1 MNEIDSGTQFDFT
14 YAPGTSVEQIIGF
27 EMAGA
32 IWSSYL
38 QDDVAVRIY
47 VESTDELP
55 ENLVGAAL
63 PGKKK
68 KVDYDKLWD
77 KMSSDI
83 TSDDDLLAFNNLPSV
98 EKEFSVLIDGVELNK
113 TKEFRISNANA
124 KALDLLDDDRKK
136 LDGYIVI
143 NELTGSS
150 TAGWDYDALRSGDL
164 VAGKID
170 FLSVAMHEIG
180 HVLGFVSGIDDN
192 GWLKVLTESR
202 DKGKEIKNDDFKFA
216 SPLDLFRY
224 SDSSAARGELDL
236 STGGNPFFSID
247 GGNTNLGNFANGE
260 HTDFGGD
267 GYQASHW
274 QQNSSQ
280 GIMNPLLPVGERKD
294 ISNLDLTAMDAIGW
308 DVNPSVALDWENLY
322 ADAVANS
329 ETATIEDR
337 SKDVEKMVKES
348 KYKGRRSRSGR
359 SSHYSWQMGLWQ
371 YTTWESLDAPEEI
384 TPKEAEAIVAEPSV
398 LEVMSVSQ
406 AETVF
411 DTDTVTELESE
422 NETVEDIADSSTT
435 EENDALDIT
444 GVSLDNLNN
453 DSLLAEASNSYAE
466 NNDVLTETILLP
478 DLMVE
483 TDVD

>member
-83 TSDDDLLAFNNLPSV
+83 TSAEDLLAFNNLPSV

-150 TAGWDYDALRSGDL
+150 AAGWDYDALRSGDITND
-164 VAGKID
+164 KID

-202 DKGKEIKNDDFKFA
+202 DKGKEIKSDDFKFA

-280 GIMNPLLPVGERKD
+280 GIMNPILPVGNRKD
-294 ISNLDLTAMDAIGW
+294 ISTLDLTAMDAIGW
-308 DVNPSVALDWENLY
+308 DINPSASLDWNELY

-329 ETATIEDR
+329 ETAAIEDR

-348 KYKGRRSRSGR
+348 KYKGRRSRGSR
-359 SSHYSWQMGLWQ
+359 TFDYSWQMGLWQ

-384 TPKEAEAIVAEPSV
+384 TPQEAGLETEAKVVAEPSV
-398 LEVMSVSQ
+398 LEVIGVSP

-422 NETVEDIADSSTT
+422 NETVEDIADSSVT
-435 EENDALDIT
+435 EENDDLDIT

-453 DSLLAEASNSYAE
+453 DSLLAEESNNYAE

-478 DLMVE
+478 DLMV
-483 TDVD
+483 